1 MAETV
6 TINQIKD
13 LIKEEKLQP
22 SILFGR
28 DQLLDDPFVKGYVE
42 EERKNASGGEYAH
55 RKRTDEAFDTARKAW
70 EDEKKVL
77 TDQIGTMKK
86 EGAKVK
92 ASDLFT
98 TKIKERSLNEKQKAF
113 VKAGIPYF
121 EVEDVEKLEK
131 EVDEFL
137 DNSLKDYKEKAKIF
151 GEAEPEP
158 EPKGGGEPSDGGSGS
173 ADHIP
178 D

>member
-1 MAETV
+1 MPETV
-6 TINQIKD
+6 TISQIKD
-13 LIKEEKLQP
+13 LIKEEKIQP

-42 EERKNASGGEYAH
+42 EERKSASGGEYAH

-77 TDQIGTMKK
+77 TDEVGKMKK
-86 EGAKVK
+86 ETAKVK
-92 ASDLFT
+92 AGDLFK
-98 TKIKERSLNEKQKAF
+98 TKIKERKFNEKETAF
-113 VKAGIPYF
+113 IKTEIPFF

-137 DNSLKDYKEKAKIF
+137 DNTHKDYKEKAKIF
-151 GEAEPEP
+151 GEVEPEP
-158 EPKGGGEPSDGGSGS
+158 EPNPGGEPSGGGSGDAS
-173 ADHIP
+173 HIP

>member
-1 MAETV
+1 MPETV
-6 TINQIKD
+6 TISQIKD
-13 LIKEEKLQP
+13 LIKEEKIQP
-22 SILFGR
+22 STLFGR
-28 DQLLDDPFVKGYVE
+28 DQLIDDPFVKGYVE
-42 EERKNASGGEYAH
+42 EERKAAGAGEYAH
-55 RKRTDEAFDTARKAW
+55 RKRTDEKFDEERKKW
-70 EDEKKVL
+70 EEEKKVL
-77 TDQIGTMKK
+77 ADQIGTMKK

-92 ASDLFT
+92 ASDIFT
-98 TKIKERSLNEKQKAF
+98 TKIKERNLNEKQKAF
-113 VKAGIPYF
+113 VKAEIPYF

-131 EVDEFL
+131 EVDDFL

-158 EPKGGGEPSDGGSGS
+158 EPKPGSEPSDGGSGS